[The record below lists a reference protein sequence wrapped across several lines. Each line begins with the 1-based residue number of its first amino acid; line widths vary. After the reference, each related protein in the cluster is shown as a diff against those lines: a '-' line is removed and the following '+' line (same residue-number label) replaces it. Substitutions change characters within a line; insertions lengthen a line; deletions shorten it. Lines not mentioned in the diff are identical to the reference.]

1 MVGMSAPFRR
11 PGAVHRIAQV
21 GEVPEVVVVAGAP
34 AEPEP
39 PAAPRRRLLSR
50 YRVGTGPVV
59 VRSLVVRS
67 LVVLSLVVR
76 RVVAGAVDIVHRSGR
91 LVGGTGVAAC
101 LDLRR
106 CRAPIVPARPR
117 RAV

>member
-21 GEVPEVVVVAGAP
+21 GEVPEVVVVAGSP

-39 PAAPRRRLLSR
+39 PAAPSRRLLSR
-50 YRVGTGPVV
+50 YRVGSGPVA
-59 VRSLVVRS
+59 VRSLVVRRD
-67 LVVLSLVVR
+67 VT
-76 RVVAGAVDIVHRSGR
+76 GAVDSVHRSGR
-91 LVGGTGVAAC
+91 LVGGTGVGAC

-106 CRAPIVPARPR
+106 CGAPIIASRAR
-117 RAV
+117 RAAGVTGLDG